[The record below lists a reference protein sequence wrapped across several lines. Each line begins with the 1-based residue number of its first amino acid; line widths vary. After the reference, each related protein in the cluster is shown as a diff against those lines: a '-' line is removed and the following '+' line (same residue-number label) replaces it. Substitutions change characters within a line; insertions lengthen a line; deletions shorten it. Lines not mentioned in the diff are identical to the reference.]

1 MCGCDD
7 MSVCGCDDI
16 SVCGCDDKRHPLGV
30 SPRDTLLSR
39 MTRDSLVTNDISDVI
54 PPVGCQSRAS
64 PLLGSKTRLYVRDMT
79 HSYV

>member
-1 MCGCDD
+1 

-39 MTRDSLVTNDISDVI
+39 MTRDTLVTNDISDMI
-54 PPVGCQSRAS
+54 PPVGCQSKRH
-64 PLLGSKTRLYVRDMT
+64 PLVTNDKRLSCHER
-79 HSYV
+79 H